1 MNFWPDFIKLKTSI
15 GGNREHYHYEESFGM
30 PIEEKMHI
38 TVPNKQN
45 KRILSELELAIRLNE
60 VNDYQFDVCIK
71 TTLDYLLEKM
81 AADGVLTASVCHEAE
96 QMLMPCAKMAK
107 EYKLILAG
115 HAHIDMDWMWSY
127 QETVAITLSTFRTVL
142 NLMKQYPDFCF
153 SQSQASVYKIVEE
166 YDEEM
171 KEEIQERIREGR
183 WEVTASAWVETDKN
197 MPNTESLLRHIQ
209 YTKHYLSEHWGIDAD
224 KLEID
229 FSPDTFGHNANVP
242 ELDAFGGLKYMYH
255 CRALDGDQSLYRFK
269 SPSGKELLVYRE
281 QYWYN
286 SAIVPKVGLGLIDIS
301 KTCAGFK
308 TGLIVYGVGDHGGGP
323 TRRDIENAI
332 DMSTWPI
339 WPTMKFGTFREFFK
353 EAESVREQLPVID
366 HELNYFATGCYTTQ
380 TRIKRG
386 NRKSEAILMD
396 AEKWMA
402 FAGTSYKKEK
412 HEQAWQN
419 VLYNHFHDIITGS
432 CVQDSR
438 ENAMAQFSRAM
449 AYAQTQYG
457 KATTTI
463 ASMIDTSS
471 IETDAEIGLTQSEGA
486 GGGFNMGSNL
496 GLGNPQGMA
505 FNIGFNNGVPNP
517 ERGCGKVRIFNIF
530 NPTTTTRKAV
540 TELTVWDWVGDIRR
554 VQFKDA
560 KGNVFRHQ
568 MVDNQYQWY
577 WDHQFLR
584 ILVEAEVPAMGYT
597 TVVMSESEASSY
609 SVYRQSAKRSEYP
622 FDNYVLENE
631 FVRAEFSSMTGCLIS
646 YVDKETG
653 IEYIDNKKSAG
664 LSVITLDRSS
674 TDAWKIGRYLK
685 EEHLSNAI
693 HIESIPGG
701 ELQNG
706 FTATYQWG
714 NSTMKVTP
722 MLQTGE
728 KAIRFCVNVDWNEV
742 SGKDVT
748 YLLVFQ
754 VPMKEKSKQFICDV
768 PGGVQ
773 YRKPVNHDIPG
784 LQFCAGVKED
794 GSALALIPDSKYG
807 YRVTEDTLAVSL
819 INTANYPD
827 PYPDRGL
834 HVVNIALAIA
844 KNSPKELE
852 DIASSYNHPTYFI
865 SNNSHQGVLPMDMS
879 FIQFIAKSSVLSAVL
894 PTAQSLENA
903 KEFHVRFYEM
913 EGNEDK
919 VVLKFKETPIKA
931 WCVDLSGKEIES
943 DIQIE
948 GLEVSVSVKPYTI
961 GEVKVVLG
969 GI

>member
-1 MNFWPDFIKLKTSI
+1 MKLKTSI

-30 PIEEKMHI
+30 PVEEKMHI
-38 TVPNKQN
+38 TMPNKHN
-45 KRILSELELAIRLNE
+45 KRIISELEFAIRLNE
-60 VNDYQFDVCIK
+60 VNDNQFDACIK
-71 TTLDYLLEKM
+71 TALDYLSEKM
-81 AADGVLTASVCHEAE
+81 ATDGVLTETVCKEAE
-96 QMLMPCAKMAK
+96 QMLMPCAGAAK

-127 QETVAITLSTFRTVL
+127 HETVAITLSTFRTVL

-166 YDEEM
+166 YDEEL

-209 YTKHYLSEHWGIDAD
+209 YTKHYLKEHWGIDSD

-229 FSPDTFGHNANVP
+229 FSPDTFGHNANIP
-242 ELDAFGGLKYMYH
+242 ELDTFGGLKYMYH
-255 CRALDGDQSLYRFK
+255 CRALDGDQSLYRWK

-286 SAIVPKVGLGLIDIS
+286 SGIIPKIGLGLIDVS

-332 DMSTWPI
+332 EMSKWPI

-386 NRKSEAILMD
+386 NRKSEAILTD

-402 FAGTSYKKEK
+402 FAGTAYKKEK
-412 HEQAWQN
+412 HETAWQN

-449 AYAQTQYG
+449 AYAHTQYG
-457 KATTTI
+457 KATTKI

-471 IETDAEIGLTQSEGA
+471 IETDLEIGLTQSEGA
-486 GGGFNMGSNL
+486 GGGFNMGPNL
-496 GLGNPQGMA
+496 GLGNPKGK
-505 FNIGFNNGVPNP
+505 GFQVDFQNGVPNP
-517 ERGCGKVRIFNIF
+517 ERGCGKTRIFHIF
-530 NPTTTTRKAV
+530 NPTTTTRKTV

-554 VQFKDA
+554 IQFEDS
-560 KGNVFRHQ
+560 KGNILRHQ
-568 MVDNQYQWY
+568 MVDNEYQWF

-584 ILVEAEVPAMGYT
+584 VLVEAKVPAMGYT
-597 TVVMSESEASSY
+597 TVVMKEREASSY
-609 SVYRQSAKRSEYP
+609 PVYRQPAKRGEYP
-622 FDNYVLENE
+622 FDNHVLENE
-631 FVRAEFSSMTGCLIS
+631 FVRAEFSSMTGRLLS
-646 YVDKETG
+646 YIDKETG
-653 IEYIDNKKSAG
+653 VEYIDANKSAG
-664 LSVITLDRSS
+664 LSVVTLDRHS

-685 EEHLSNAI
+685 VEPLSDAI
-693 HIESIPGG
+693 HIENITSGD
-701 ELQNG
+701 LQTS
-706 FTATYQWG
+706 FTATYKWG
-714 NSTMKVTP
+714 NSTMKLTP
-722 MLQTGE
+722 ILQANE
-728 KAIRFCVNVDWNEV
+728 KAIRFCIHADWNEV
-742 SGKDVT
+742 SGTDVT
-748 YLLVFQ
+748 PLCVFQ
-754 VPMKEKSKQFICDV
+754 VPMSEKSKEFMCDI

-773 YRKPVNHDIPG
+773 YRKPINHDIPG
-784 LQFCAGVKED
+784 LQFCAAIKED
-794 GSALALIPDSKYG
+794 GSAFALITDSKYG
-807 YRVTEDTLAVSL
+807 YRATEDSLAVSL
-819 INTANYPD
+819 ISSANYPD

-834 HVVNIALAIA
+834 HTINIALAIS

-852 DIASSYNHPTYFI
+852 EIATGYNHPTYFL
-865 SNNSHQGVLPMDMS
+865 SNNAHKGTLPMDLS
-879 FIQFIAKSSVLSAVL
+879 FVEFVAESSVLSAVL
-894 PTAQSLENA
+894 PTETE
-903 KEFHVRFYEM
+903 KEMHIRFYEM
-913 EGNEDK
+913 GGKADN
-919 VVLKFKETPIKA
+919 VVLKFKGTPQNA
-931 WCVDLSGKEIES
+931 WYVDLNGEEIQS

-948 GLEVSVSVKPYTI
+948 GKEVSVSVKPYTV
-961 GEVKVVLG
+961 GEVKVRLE
-969 GI
+969 